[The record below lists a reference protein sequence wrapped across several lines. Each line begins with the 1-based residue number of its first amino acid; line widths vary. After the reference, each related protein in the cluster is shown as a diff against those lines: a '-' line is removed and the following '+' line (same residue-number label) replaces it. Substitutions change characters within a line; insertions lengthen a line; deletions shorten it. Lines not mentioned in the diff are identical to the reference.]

1 VTSQTTLEVDRVTKT
16 FSTVRAVEALSFTAK
31 AGSVFG
37 LLGPNGAGKT
47 TTIRMILDIIEPD
60 EGQVRWQ
67 GRIVDASVRH
77 TFGYLPEERGLYP
90 KMKVGDQLLFLAQL
104 HGTPAAEAK
113 RRIEELAAA
122 LNLTEHLDKA
132 PQELSKGNQQK
143 VQFIAAVAHEPPL
156 LVLDEPFSGFD
167 PVNVEV
173 VKQSIRELVA
183 KGTTVLLSSHRME
196 QVEELCEDVCII
208 DRSRSVMSGNLRDIK
223 REWPDRFVRM
233 TRLPNTD
240 FLKAFAQATIMP
252 SHDGFLDVKMPPSIA
267 PADLLRAAMSA
278 GPVDHFEVVE
288 PSLNDIYLAA
298 VRPEDA
304 RA

>member
-1 VTSQTTLEVDRVTKT
+1 VLEVDKVCKT
-16 FSTVRAVEALSFTAK
+16 FGDVKAVTDLSFDA
-31 AGSVFG
+31 APGSIFG

-60 EGQVRWQ
+60 SGAVRW
-67 GRIVDASVRH
+67 GGKVVGADVRR

-90 KMKVGDQLLFLAQL
+90 KMKVRDQLMFLAQL
-104 HGTPAAEAK
+104 HGVDAEQA
-113 RRIEELAAA
+113 RRTIGDFAAA
-122 LNLTEHLDKA
+122 LNLTENFDKA

-143 VQFIAAVAHEPPL
+143 VQFIAAVAHAPPL

-173 VKQSIRELVA
+173 VKHAIRELVA
-183 KGTTVLLSSHRME
+183 RGTAVLLSSHRME

-208 DRSRSVMSGNLRDIK
+208 DRSRAVLAGKLRDIK
-223 REWPDRFVRM
+223 RNWPDRFVRM
-233 TRLPNTD
+233 TRLPSIA
-240 FLKAFAQATIMP
+240 FLRGFPGVTEMP
-252 SHDGFLDVKMPPSIA
+252 GRDGFLDVKVPPEIS
-267 PADLLRAAMSA
+267 PSDVLRAAMAA

-288 PSLNDIYLAA
+288 PSLNDIYLSA
-298 VRPEDA
+298 VKPEDA